1 MKAGVSL
8 FQKLILALLI
18 MLSLIV
24 FVFWLIYRLNVQEIQ
39 GELKKNKI
47 AEVKFMTSQLSNQF
61 EQILMNTIVLSEDQS
76 VRAYPNMLKYGDEYS
91 RYETKLNIIDK
102 LALNSAS
109 TPWNNTVILYFP
121 DLNETVSSDP
131 FFSFTEFVLPDQPLH
146 VWTIKQ
152 EKKTG
157 EYYYTYLVKSHK
169 SPLFIEVRIQLS
181 QIRKVM
187 SQYTSGTPLLYD
199 ARNRM
204 LIQNDSAPLRNEA
217 AKLIVPLL
225 QGNDGFLS
233 VDNNGTPYLLNYMK
247 LDMMDFYFID
257 YHPMRQLIEPISRN
271 NNYFIVAMVALLLL
285 SLVYIFLLHRQVQLP
300 IHKLRRAIEKFD
312 QGDFSSRLTDM
323 NEYDFRLLGSSF
335 NRMAENTQV
344 LIEQVLHGELQVK
357 EARLMQ
363 YQAQINPHFL
373 YNCLNFIQ
381 SKASVNDT
389 AAVSSM
395 TLHLGAYCRY
405 IHKIEQV
412 DATLEEEIN
421 SVEHYLSIMQLRKK
435 TISFTIEVPK
445 HLKACR
451 LPRMILQPLVENCI
465 IHGIEP
471 SEQSGHITIEAADLG
486 NEFVLTVRDNGVGM
500 EQERLQSVLRY
511 MDEIFFSEMPIGI
524 GLRNVNQRIKLYY
537 GKEHGLLIDS
547 GPMQGTTISIR
558 IDKQEEHHVSNIAG

>member
-8 FQKLILALLI
+8 FQKLIVGLLI

-24 FVFWLIYRLNVQEIQ
+24 LVFWLIYRLNVQVIQ
-39 GELKKNKI
+39 DELKKNKI
-47 AEVKFMTSQLSNQF
+47 AEVEFMTSQLSNQF

-76 VRAYPNMLKYGDEYS
+76 VRAYPNMLNYGDEYS

-109 TPWNNTVILYFP
+109 TPWNNTFILYFP
-121 DLNETVSSDP
+121 EQSETVSSDP
-131 FFSFTEFVLPDQPLH
+131 SFSFSEFRLPDQPLH
-146 VWTIKQ
+146 VWTVKSDR
-152 EKKTG
+152 KTG
-157 EYYYTYLVKSHK
+157 EYFYSYLVKSHK
-169 SPLFIEVRIQLS
+169 SPLYIEVQIQLS

-199 ARNRM
+199 YRNHM
-204 LIQNDSAPLRNEA
+204 LIQNDSAPLMKETA
-217 AKLIVPLL
+217 QVIVPLL
-225 QGNDGFLS
+225 QGDNGFLS

-247 LDMMDFYFID
+247 LNMMDFYFMD

-271 NNYFIVAMVALLLL
+271 NNYFMIAIVVLLLL
-285 SLVYIFLLHRQVQLP
+285 SLISIFLLHRQVQLP
-300 IHKLRRAIEKFD
+300 IHKLRKAIEKFD
-312 QGDFSSRLTDM
+312 QGDFSSRLTDVHA
-323 NEYDFRLLGSSF
+323 YDFRLLGRSF

-373 YNCLNFIQ
+373 YNCLNFIH

-389 AAVSSM
+389 GAVRSM

-405 IHKIEQV
+405 IHKIEQL
-412 DATLEEEIN
+412 DATLEEELT
-421 SVEHYLSIMQLRKK
+421 SVEHYLSIMQLRKT
-435 TISFTIEVPK
+435 TISFHIDVPK
-445 HLKACR
+445 QLRACR

-465 IHGIEP
+465 IHGLEL
-471 SEQSGHITIEAADLG
+471 SEHSGLITIEALDVG
-486 NEFVLTVRDNGVGM
+486 SEFILSVRDNGAGM
-500 EQERLQSVLRY
+500 ERDRLQAVVHY
-511 MDEIFFSEMPIGI
+511 MDERLCSERSIGI

-537 GKEHGLLIDS
+537 GKEQGLLIES
-547 GPMQGTTISIR
+547 KPGQGTTISIR
-558 IDKQEEHHVSNIAG
+558 MRKEGHHVSSPAG